1 VGRGEYVKVWLAGEA
16 DAAAA
21 GQLLYDFN
29 REFDEPTPP
38 PAALAERLVTLLRGD
53 DTVVLLAGQGPEG
66 VAVMRFR
73 LALWSAGLEAYLA
86 ELYVVPAHRG
96 VGIGRAL
103 MEYAMTVARQRGAD
117 AMEIGVDEPDVA
129 ARALYESLGFTNRT
143 GPPPGD
149 LMYFY
154 EREL

>member
-1 VGRGEYVKVWLAGEA
+1 MGRGEYVHVWLAGEA
-16 DAAAA
+16 DAVAA
-21 GQLLYDFN
+21 GQLLHNFN

-38 PAALAERLVTLLRGD
+38 PAALAERLVTLLRND
-53 DTVVLLAGQGPEG
+53 DTVLLLAGEGPHG
-66 VAVMRFR
+66 IAVLRFR
-73 LALWSAGLEAYLA
+73 LALWSAGLEASLA

-96 VGIGRAL
+96 NGIGRAL
-103 MEYAMTVARQRGAD
+103 MEYAVTVARQRGAD
-117 AMEIGVDEPDVA
+117 TMEIGVDEPDLA